1 MSHDKIR
8 AATRKRMAE
17 TGESY
22 AAARREVIREHQAAA
37 GEGPRSDPG
46 WFAIGYS
53 RAWTGRTTAWLDT
66 LLGGGPGKSGVQ
78 VGPGQIRVRMG
89 SYKFDV
95 PRRSVR
101 SARRSQ
107 ERLRGTTGVHMN
119 KKGQLLV
126 NGAAEGLVDVTIDPP
141 CHTGRT
147 PSTMFVKER
156 VTSLVVSLVDPD
168 GFIAAVDDHGRTQ
181 GAKLPGL
188 SSGRPPCRP
197 CRRA

>member
-22 AAARREVIREHQAAA
+22 AAARREVIREHQAAG
-37 GEGPRSDPG
+37 GEGPRSG
-46 WFAIGYS
+46 SHWFAISYS
-53 RAWTGRTTAWLDT
+53 RAGIGRITAWMDALV
-66 LLGGGPGKSGVQ
+66 GRGPGKSGVE
-78 VGPGQIRVRMG
+78 VDPDEIRVRMG
-89 SYKFDV
+89 SYKFDI

-107 ERLRGTTGVHMN
+107 EKLRGTTGVHMN

-126 NGAAEGLVDVTIDPP
+126 NGSADGLVEVTIDPP
-141 CHTGRT
+141 CYTDRT

-156 VTSLVVSLVDPD
+156 VNSLLVSLVDPD
-168 GFIAAVDDHGRTQ
+168 GFIAAVEDHGRT
-181 GAKLPGL
+181 
-188 SSGRPPCRP
+188 
-197 CRRA
+197 

>member
-22 AAARREVIREHQAAA
+22 AAARREVIGEHQAAA
-37 GEGPRSDPG
+37 GAGPRPDTR

-53 RAWTGRTTAWLDT
+53 RAWTGRITAWLDI
-66 LLGGGPGKSGVQ
+66 LLGGGPGKSGVE
-78 VGPGQIRVRMG
+78 VGPDQIRVRMG
-89 SYKFDV
+89 SYKFDI

-101 SARRSQ
+101 SARLSQ

-126 NGAAEGLVDVTIDPP
+126 NGAAEGLVEVTIDPA
-141 CHTGRT
+141 CYTDRT

-156 VTSLVVSLVDPD
+156 VNSLLVSLVDPD
-168 GFIAAVDDHGRTQ
+168 GFIAAVEGHGHR
-181 GAKLPGL
+181 
-188 SSGRPPCRP
+188 
-197 CRRA
+197 

>member
-37 GEGPRSDPG
+37 GEGPRSDSQ
-46 WFAIGYS
+46 WFAISYS
-53 RAWTGRTTAWLDT
+53 RAWTGKTTAWMDT
-66 LLGGGPGKSGVQ
+66 LVGGGPGKSGVE
-78 VGPGQIRVRMG
+78 VGSDEIRVRMG

-107 ERLRGTTGVHMN
+107 EKLRGTTGVHMN

-126 NGAAEGLVDVTIDPP
+126 NGSADGLVDVTIDPP
-141 CHTGRT
+141 RYTDRT
-147 PSTMFVKER
+147 PSTMFVKEP
-156 VTSLVVSLVDPD
+156 VTSLLVSLVDLD
-168 GFIAAVDDHGRTQ
+168 GFIAAVEDHGRT
-181 GAKLPGL
+181 
-188 SSGRPPCRP
+188 
-197 CRRA
+197 